1 MKNSKLVKIVLI
13 IIMSLAII
21 IATKSSFAVTS
32 LTDGSLTGTSTTGNS
47 ITSGTSGNSISSGT
61 SGNSISS
68 GTTGNSISSGTSGNS
83 ISSGTSGN
91 SISSGTSGNSITQK
105 NTVLTTSNTSRYNNN
120 SLPKTGVED
129 SMPIVVLAVVLGISS
144 VYAYKK
150 IQDYKNI

>member
-32 LTDGSLTGTSTTGNS
+32 LTDGSLTGTSTTVNS
-47 ITSGTSGNSISSGT
+47 ITSGNNTIPGNT
-61 SGNSISS
+61 ISS

-83 ISSGTSGN
+83 ITP
-91 SISSGTSGNSITQK
+91 K
-105 NTVLTTSNTSRYNNN
+105 NTVLTTSNTSSYNNT

>member
-1 MKNSKLVKIVLI
+1 MKNSKLVKIVFI

-21 IATKSSFAVTS
+21 IATKNVFAATTTS
-32 LTDGSLTGTSTTGNS
+32 LDPNSLTGTSTTGNS
-47 ITSGTSGNSISSGT
+47 ITSENNTIPGNT
-61 SGNSISS
+61 ISS

-83 ISSGTSGN
+83 ISSGTSR
-91 SISSGTSGNSITQK
+91 NSITPK
-105 NTVLTTSNTSRYNNN
+105 NTVLTTSNTSSYNNT

>member
-21 IATKSSFAVTS
+21 IATRSSFAATS
-32 LTDGSLTGTSTTGNS
+32 LDPNSLTGT
-47 ITSGTSGNSISSGT
+47 GTSGSSTT
-61 SGNSISS
+61 SGDNTIPGNTISS
-68 GTTGNSISSGTSGNS
+68 GTT
-83 ISSGTSGN
+83 GN

-105 NTVLTTSNTSRYNNN
+105 NTVLTTSNTSNYNNT

-129 SMPIVVLAVVLGISS
+129 SMPIVVLAVVLGISA

>member
-47 ITSGTSGNSISSGT
+47 ITSGNNTIPGNT
-61 SGNSISS
+61 ISS

-83 ISSGTSGN
+83 ITP
-91 SISSGTSGNSITQK
+91 K
-105 NTVLTTSNTSRYNNN
+105 NTVLTTSNTSSYNNT